1 MIPQIRYGHRTD
13 EKRPDGNIAPD
24 RTVPRTIPFGQ
35 RIWDLAADGQELH
48 APVFNENQVVSD
60 VTRRVIADGRQYAAH
75 QGYPNHRL

>member
-35 RIWDLAADGQELH
+35 RIWGLAADGQELH
-48 APVFNENQVVSD
+48 APVFNENQVG
-60 VTRRVIADGRQYAAH
+60 RRHPPRRSGRAPYAAH